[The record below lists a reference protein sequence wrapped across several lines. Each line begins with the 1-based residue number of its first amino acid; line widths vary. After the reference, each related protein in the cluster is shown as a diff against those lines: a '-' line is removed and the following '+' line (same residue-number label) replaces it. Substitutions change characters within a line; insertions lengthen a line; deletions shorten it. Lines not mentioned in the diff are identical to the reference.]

1 VKPAS
6 FTPAYVAFYPALAEI
21 ARKHGYALAVHGSVA
36 RDMDLLAAPWT
47 DKAASAETLMR
58 TIAEYAT
65 SVLSAMFS
73 SATTVVG
80 PEAKPH
86 GRTAWSIIIGNGS
99 VIDLSVMPHGLSD
112 GDRDSARV
120 YAHNLPMLADEI
132 DCQDANTR
140 CDRCGVMDPTTGVVE
155 CPRSDRGECDN
166 DKAEEL
172 RDAAKLLAKLA
183 SAPGA
188 TGGES

>member
-1 VKPAS
+1 MKHAS
-6 FTPAYVAFYPALAEI
+6 FAPAYVAFYPALAEI
-21 ARKHGYALAVHGSVA
+21 ARKHGYALAVHGSVE

-47 DKAASAETLMR
+47 DKAASAEVLMR

-99 VIDLSVMPHGLSD
+99 VIDLSVMPHGLSA
-112 GDRDSARV
+112 GERESARIYSV
-120 YAHNLPMLADEI
+120 NLPLLADDI
-132 DCQDANTR
+132 DCFDANTR
-140 CDRCGVMDPTTGVVE
+140 CDRCSYDPGTGTYE

-183 SAPGA
+183 SAQGG